1 MAPTH
6 SPNRLRRESRIDKEI
21 KMNCLLLLRRSRLP
35 GSGAARRRGLIAWC
49 ALALTI
55 AGCRREQIQVYTVPK
70 DKPAW
75 TKVRPELSWTLP
87 SGWKETGPGQMSLAS
102 FAISGAD
109 GQEAQ
114 VTISPLA
121 RLGGR
126 DTEIVNMWREQ
137 VGLDPLSREEA
148 ARQFQPVTVGGEAG
162 NLFDIEGSSKDGSS
176 PTRIVTAMVH
186 RSEASWFY
194 KLAGDA
200 PLVEAQKPVFIE
212 FLKTIRIQQPAS
224 GQEGSTE
231 AAAKPKWQVPSQWK
245 ELPAGQMQTAKFAVP
260 PRGSA
265 RAEVSISVFP
275 GDTGGTLA
283 NVNRWRKQIGLGEVD
298 ESGMTP
304 LVSALDP
311 ANPDA
316 KLVDMTNNK
325 KRLVGAIVPRGGRYW
340 FYKLLGDTEAVA
352 PEKEAFVAF
361 AKSRP

>member
-126 DTEIVNMWREQ
+126 D
-137 VGLDPLSREEA
+137 
-148 ARQFQPVTVGGEAG
+148 
-162 NLFDIEGSSKDGSS
+162 
-176 PTRIVTAMVH
+176 TAMVH

>member
-1 MAPTH
+1 
-6 SPNRLRRESRIDKEI
+6 
-21 KMNCLLLLRRSRLP
+21 MNCLLLLRRSRLP

-200 PLVEAQKPVFIE
+200 PLVEAQKPVC
-212 FLKTIRIQQPAS
+212 
-224 GQEGSTE
+224 
-231 AAAKPKWQVPSQWK
+231 
-245 ELPAGQMQTAKFAVP
+245 
-260 PRGSA
+260 
-265 RAEVSISVFP
+265 VFP